1 MALYR
6 MVHTSFWS
14 DTKIVD
20 EMLPQDKYFMLYLLT
35 NPHTNQIGC
44 YEISIKDMS
53 RELGYEPEEVIDLLK
68 RFEDKLKLINY
79 SPITK
84 EIFIKNWNKY
94 NWTLSPKVKRCIEKE
109 LKGIKSVEF
118 IEKTCNLLNEKYG
131 KDSVCIRYGYTMH
144 TKKRKRKRK
153 TKRK

>member
-20 EMLPQDKYFMLYLLT
+20 EMSPMDKYFMLYLLT

-53 RELGYEPEEVIDLLK
+53 RELGYKEEIVLNLLD
-68 RFEDKLKLINY
+68 RFENSLQLINY
-79 SPITK
+79 SSDTK
-84 EIFIKNWNKY
+84 EIFINNWNKY
-94 NWTLSPKVKRCIEKE
+94 NWSLSPKVKSCIEKE

-118 IEKTCNLLNEKYG
+118 IEKTCDLLNKKYG
-131 KDSVCIRYGYTMH
+131 IDSLYIRYG
-144 TKKRKRKRK
+144 
-153 TKRK
+153 

>member
-1 MALYR
+1 

-20 EMLPQDKYFMLYLLT
+20 EMSPMDKYFMLYLLT

-53 RELGYEPEEVIDLLK
+53 RELGYKEEIVLNLLD
-68 RFEDKLKLINY
+68 RFENSLQLINY
-79 SPITK
+79 SSDTK
-84 EIFIKNWNKY
+84 EIFINNWNKY
-94 NWTLSPKVKRCIEKE
+94 NWSLSPKVKSCIEKE

-118 IEKTCNLLNEKYG
+118 IEKTCDLLNKKYG
-131 KDSVCIRYGYTMH
+131 IDSLYIRYG
-144 TKKRKRKRK
+144 
-153 TKRK
+153 